1 MQEGLQVDEGQDVV
15 PGVRQLSGGGR
26 SGLER
31 TRESCCGF
39 PGLLEHHGAEGEVYA
54 E

>member
-1 MQEGLQVDEGQDVV
+1 MQDGLQVDEGQDVV
-15 PGVRQLSGGGR
+15 PGAGQLSGGGR

-31 TRESCCGF
+31 TRESCCEF
-39 PGLLEHHGAEGEVYA
+39 PGSSEHHGAEGEAYA